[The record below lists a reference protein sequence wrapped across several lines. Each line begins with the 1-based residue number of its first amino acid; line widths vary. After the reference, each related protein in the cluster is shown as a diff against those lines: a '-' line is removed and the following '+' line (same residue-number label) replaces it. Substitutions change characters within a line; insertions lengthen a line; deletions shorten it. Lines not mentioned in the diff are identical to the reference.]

1 MMNKLEIETK
11 LSALKAEY
19 DAVRGT
25 PTEVYTRI
33 VGYYR
38 SVKNWN
44 AGKREEYGF
53 RKHFAVPA
61 TSAAQA
67 SESASPAAKS
77 SRAVT
82 VNAAAIQADPRAY
95 MFFTRKT
102 CPNCPP
108 VKDFMGD
115 LQMDGTHHDV
125 DTEEGL
131 SAARKFGVM
140 ASPTV
145 IFFDNNSNELFR
157 AHSVTDLKSC
167 LPNVRA

>member
-1 MMNKLEIETK
+1 MNKLEIETK

-61 TSAAQA
+61 TCEAKAA
-67 SESASPAAKS
+67 ESAGTAEKSP
-77 SRAVT
+77 RAVSA
-82 VNAAAIQADPRAY
+82 NAGVEADPRAY

-115 LQMDGTHHDV
+115 LKMDGIHHDV

>member
-1 MMNKLEIETK
+1 MNKSEIEAK
-11 LSALKAEY
+11 IVELRAEL
-19 DAVRGT
+19 DCVRGT

-53 RKHFAVPA
+53 RKLFLVP
-61 TSAAQA
+61 
-67 SESASPAAKS
+67 EKEKISASAPVENTAGHPESSYPAS
-77 SRAVT
+77 PRDYIIFSRE
-82 VNAAAIQADPRAY
+82 
-95 MFFTRKT
+95 T

-108 VKDFMGD
+108 VLEMVGG
-115 LQMDGTHHDV
+115 LQLNGVHHDV

-131 SAARKFGVM
+131 SAARKYGVM

-145 IFFDNNSNELFR
+145 IFFDHDSKELFR
-157 AHSVTDLKSC
+157 AHSVKDLKMR
-167 LPNVRA
+167 LPVLSAQV